1 MKKYNIPNEL
11 APNIT
16 RQKKKG
22 ALVYLFHRYQS
33 GATGKS
39 QIQVYVYTIR
49 NAQKLNF
56 FDTSINWCIKY

>member
-39 QIQVYVYTIR
+39 QIHVYVQTIR
-49 NAQKLNF
+49 DAQK
-56 FDTSINWCIKY
+56 